1 MSLITFG
8 INHQTAPIA
17 IREKLAFDSTQLF
30 HGLQTLLKNA
40 AVKEA
45 VILSTCNRT
54 EIYSTTKDVG
64 QLQDW
69 LIQQKSLRDIDLSQY
84 TYTHHDMDAV
94 RHMMRVASGLDSM
107 VLGESQVLGQMKQ
120 AYQLAEN
127 AGAVGGIFMQ
137 LFPAVFATSKQV
149 RTKTDIGAHPVS
161 IAYAIT
167 QLIKQYFDTPENTRI
182 LLIGA
187 GETIELVATHLRGLN
202 VKKIRIANRTIE
214 KSNYIAQAVQADPIR
229 MQDIPKYLKETDV
242 GITATASQLPIL
254 GKGLIESTLKDK
266 RESPLLLVDLAVPRD
281 IEPEVATL
289 DHTHLYNIDDLH
301 AIIARNLKNRS
312 EAAKQAEMM
321 IELEANQFY
330 RNMRV
335 YHARHIITEYRQ
347 RLDGIRLCEQEKAL
361 QQLQNG
367 YDPVQVLEQFG
378 HNLIQKIMHHP
389 TMKLREAAS
398 EERCEMFQ
406 RIKAFFDLGDQ

>member
-1 MSLITFG
+1 MSLVSFG

-30 HGLQTLLKNA
+30 HGLQTLLKNPA
-40 AVKEA
+40 IKEA

-54 EIYSTTKDVG
+54 EIYSNTKDVAH
-64 QLQDW
+64 LQEW
-69 LIQQKSLRDIDLSQY
+69 LIQQKSLNEIDLSQY
-84 TYTHHDMDAV
+84 TYTHHDMHAV
-94 RHMMRVASGLDSM
+94 QHMMRVASGLDSM

-127 AGAVGGIFMQ
+127 AGAVGGTFMQ

-167 QLIKQYFDTPENTRI
+167 QLIKQYFNAPENTRI

-187 GETIELVATHLRGLN
+187 GETIELIATHLRGLN
-202 VKKIRIANRTIE
+202 VKKIWIANRTIE
-214 KSNYIAQAVQADPIR
+214 RSHCIAQAVQADPIR
-229 MQDIPKYLKETDV
+229 MQDIPKYLKETDIV
-242 GITATASQLPIL
+242 ITATASQLPIL

-266 RESPLLLVDLAVPRD
+266 KESPLLLVDLAVPRD

-289 DHTHLYNIDDLH
+289 NHTHLYNIDDLH
-301 AIIARNLKNRS
+301 ATIACNLKNRS
-312 EAAKQAEMM
+312 KAAKQAEMM

-335 YHARHIITEYRQ
+335 FHARHIIAEYRH
-347 RLDGIRLCEQEKAL
+347 RLDGIRLNEQEKAL

-367 YDPVQVLEQFG
+367 HDPVQVLEQFG

-398 EERCEMFQ
+398 EEKCEMFQ
-406 RIKAFFDLGDQ
+406 RIKTFFEL

>member
-30 HGLQTLLKNA
+30 HGLQTLLKNPA
-40 AVKEA
+40 IQEA

-54 EIYSTTKDVG
+54 EIYSTTKDVT
-64 QLQDW
+64 QLQEW
-69 LIQQKSLRDIDLSQY
+69 LLQQKSLNEIDLSHY
-84 TYTHHDMDAV
+84 TYIHRERDAV
-94 RHMMRVASGLDSM
+94 RHIMRVASGLDSM

-127 AGAVGGIFMQ
+127 AGAVGGTFMQ

-187 GETIELVATHLRGLN
+187 GETIELVATHLHGLN

-214 KSNYIAQAVQADPIR
+214 KSHCIAEAVQADAIS

-242 GITATASQLPIL
+242 VITATASQLPIL
-254 GKGLIESTLKDK
+254 GKGLIESTLKNK
-266 RESPLLLVDLAVPRD
+266 KGSPLLLVDLAVPRD
-281 IEPEVATL
+281 IEPEVAML
-289 DHTHLYNIDDLH
+289 DHIHLYNIDDLH
-301 AIIARNLKNRS
+301 EIIARNLENRS
-312 EAAKQAEMM
+312 ESAKQAEMM
-321 IELEANQFY
+321 IDLKADQFY
-330 RNMRV
+330 RTMRV
-335 YHARHIITEYRQ
+335 FHARHIITEYRH
-347 RLDGIRLCEQEKAL
+347 RLDGIRVSEQEKAL

-367 YDPVQVLEQFG
+367 HDPVQVLEQFG

-389 TMKLREAAS
+389 TVKLREAAS

-406 RIKAFFDLGDQ
+406 RIKAFFEL